1 MKLRHRL
8 GIGFLIAVLTVPAF
22 AQHQIVLKNG
32 NQVAGDIQLPTLKL
46 KTGVGVMDVPVN
58 EIKAVQGNSITLGDG
73 TTLTGGIVDRTIG
86 VQTRYGLVTIQ
97 TQDIKGITSTG
108 PPARRPAAAPAE
120 GAVAAQRKQGT
131 FMSPTTVTSKIGQTV
146 EEAQAEIAD
155 GPKKRVAIRRFDNKT
170 AIGSQGQ
177 HNIGTGMLDM
187 LTTAL
192 MNSGRFIVLE
202 REQMN
207 DVMTEQ
213 NFGASGRVRGKTA
226 ARIGNV
232 EGAELLIYGAVTD
245 YTADQTGVQA
255 SAGNSAGAS
264 IGALFGPVG
273 IVIGA
278 LAGGLAAS
286 ASAQKAHVAIDLRLV
301 DANTGRVVSATTV
314 QGSPKSFGVD
324 VSFGAFGGAGFSKT
338 PIGLAIRDCINNAV
352 NWMLITSFPEEKE
365 KFLAVAAAKAAEE
378 AVKAN
383 PPRQSG
389 DSAQAG
395 KADNSRP
402 SEGVGGFFS
411 RIFSGGSKPQSQG
424 AVADKKPPSQEAVDD
439 EKAAPEPNAQ

>member
-1 MKLRHRL
+1 MRPH
-8 GIGFLIAVLTVPAF
+8 GFFGVCFLAALWVAPAF

-32 NQVAGDIQLPTLKL
+32 NQVVGDIQLPALKL

-73 TTLTGGIVDRTIG
+73 TTLTGGIVDRTIS

-97 TQDIKGITSTG
+97 TQDIKGITSTTQS
-108 PPARRPAAAPAE
+108 ARRPAAVPAE
-120 GAVAAQRKQGT
+120 SAVAAQRKQGS

-192 MNSGRFIVLE
+192 VNSGRFIVLE

-207 DVMTEQ
+207 DVMNEQ

-226 ARIGNV
+226 ARIGDV
-232 EGAELLIYGAVTD
+232 EGAELLIYGSVTD
-245 YTADQTGVQA
+245 YMADQAGVQGR
-255 SAGNSAGAS
+255 AGHSAGAS

-314 QGSPKSFGVD
+314 QGSPKSFSVD

-338 PIGLAIRDCINNAV
+338 PIGLAIRDCISNAV

-365 KFLAVAAAKAAEE
+365 KFQALAAAKAAEE
-378 AVKAN
+378 AAKAN
-383 PPRQSG
+383 PSQQSG

-395 KADNSRP
+395 NADKP
-402 SEGVGGFFS
+402 KPAEAGGGFFS
-411 RIFSGGSKPQSQG
+411 RIFSSGSKPQSQG
-424 AVADKKPPSQEAVDD
+424 AVADEKPQSQEAVAD
-439 EKAAPEPNAQ
+439 EKEAPEPTTQ